1 MANGDNQDPQKTIE
15 MGLAAQEFIKKKKE
29 EAFNLSKI
37 NRMESDKLEQEAY
50 EISKKI
56 DLLDKEQN
64 NA

>member
-1 MANGDNQDPQKTIE
+1 MFGLFKKKTEREKLLEIY
-15 MGLAAQEFIKKKKE
+15 KKKKE

-37 NRMESDKLEQEAY
+37 NRSKSDKLEQEAY

-56 DLLDKEQN
+56 DLLDKKQS

>member
-1 MANGDNQDPQKTIE
+1 MFGLFKKKTKRE
-15 MGLAAQEFIKKKKE
+15 KLLETYKKKKE

-37 NRMESDKLEQEAY
+37 NRTESDKLEQEAY

>member
-1 MANGDNQDPQKTIE
+1 MFGLFKKKTE
-15 MGLAAQEFIKKKKE
+15 REKLLETYKKKKE

-37 NRMESDKLEQEAY
+37 NRKKSDKLEQEAY

>member
-1 MANGDNQDPQKTIE
+1 MFGLFKKKTEREKLLEIY
-15 MGLAAQEFIKKKKE
+15 KKKKE

-37 NRMESDKLEQEAY
+37 NRTESDKLEQEAY

-56 DLLDKEQN
+56 DLLEKEKN

>member
-1 MANGDNQDPQKTIE
+1 MFGLFKKKTE
-15 MGLAAQEFIKKKKE
+15 REKLLETYKKKKE

-37 NRMESDKLEQEAY
+37 NRTESDKLEQEAY

-56 DLLDKEQN
+56 DLLDKEQD

>member
-1 MANGDNQDPQKTIE
+1 MFGLFKKKTEREKLLE
-15 MGLAAQEFIKKKKE
+15 MYKKKKE

-37 NRMESDKLEQEAY
+37 NRTESDRLEQEAY

-56 DLLDKEQN
+56 DLLDKKQS

>member
-1 MANGDNQDPQKTIE
+1 MFGLFKKKTERQKLLEIY
-15 MGLAAQEFIKKKKE
+15 KKKKE

-37 NRMESDKLEQEAY
+37 NRTKSDKLEQEAY

>member
-1 MANGDNQDPQKTIE
+1 MFGLFKKKTGREKLLEIY
-15 MGLAAQEFIKKKKE
+15 KKKKE

-37 NRMESDKLEQEAY
+37 NRTESDKLEQEAY

>member
-1 MANGDNQDPQKTIE
+1 MFGLFKKKTEREKLLEIY
-15 MGLAAQEFIKKKKE
+15 KKKKE

-37 NRMESDKLEQEAY
+37 NRTKSDKLEQEAY

-56 DLLDKEQN
+56 DLLDKEKN

>member
-1 MANGDNQDPQKTIE
+1 MFGLFKKKTE
-15 MGLAAQEFIKKKKE
+15 REKLLETYKKKKE

-37 NRMESDKLEQEAY
+37 NRTESDKLEQEAY

-56 DLLDKEQN
+56 DLLDKEQK

>member
-1 MANGDNQDPQKTIE
+1 MFGLFKKKTEREKLLEIY
-15 MGLAAQEFIKKKKE
+15 KKKKE

-37 NRMESDKLEQEAY
+37 NRTKSDKLEQEAY

-56 DLLDKEQN
+56 DLLDKKQS

>member
-1 MANGDNQDPQKTIE
+1 MFGLFNKKTEREKLLEIY
-15 MGLAAQEFIKKKKE
+15 KKKKE

-37 NRMESDKLEQEAY
+37 NRTKSDKLEQEAY

>member
-1 MANGDNQDPQKTIE
+1 MFGLFKKKTEREKLLEIY
-15 MGLAAQEFIKKKKE
+15 KKKKE

-37 NRMESDKLEQEAY
+37 NRTESDKLEQEAH

-56 DLLDKEQN
+56 DLLDKEKN

>member
-1 MANGDNQDPQKTIE
+1 MFGLFKKKTERQKLLEIY
-15 MGLAAQEFIKKKKE
+15 KKKKE

-37 NRMESDKLEQEAY
+37 NRTESDKLEQEAY

-56 DLLDKEQN
+56 DLLDKEKN

>member
-1 MANGDNQDPQKTIE
+1 MFGLFKKKTEREKLLEIY
-15 MGLAAQEFIKKKKE
+15 KKKKE

-37 NRMESDKLEQEAY
+37 NRTESDKLEQEAY

-56 DLLDKEQN
+56 DLLDKKQN

>member
-1 MANGDNQDPQKTIE
+1 MFGLFKKKTEREKLLEIY
-15 MGLAAQEFIKKKKE
+15 MKKKE

-37 NRMESDKLEQEAY
+37 NRTESDKLEQEAY

-64 NA
+64 HA

>member
-1 MANGDNQDPQKTIE
+1 MFGLFKKKTEREKLLEIY
-15 MGLAAQEFIKKKKE
+15 KKKKE

-37 NRMESDKLEQEAY
+37 NRTQSDKLEQEAY

>member
-1 MANGDNQDPQKTIE
+1 MFGLFKKKTEREKLLEIY
-15 MGLAAQEFIKKKKE
+15 KKKKE

-37 NRMESDKLEQEAY
+37 NRAESDKLEQEAY

-56 DLLDKEQN
+56 DHLDKEQN

>member
-1 MANGDNQDPQKTIE
+1 MFGLFKKKTE
-15 MGLAAQEFIKKKKE
+15 REKLLETYKKKKE

-37 NRMESDKLEQEAY
+37 NRTESDQLEQEAY

>member
-1 MANGDNQDPQKTIE
+1 MFGLFKKKTEREKLLEIY
-15 MGLAAQEFIKKKKE
+15 KKKKE

-37 NRMESDKLEQEAY
+37 NRTRSDKLEQEAY

>member
-1 MANGDNQDPQKTIE
+1 MFGLFKKKTEREKLLEIY
-15 MGLAAQEFIKKKKE
+15 KKKKE

-37 NRMESDKLEQEAY
+37 NRTESDKLEQEAY